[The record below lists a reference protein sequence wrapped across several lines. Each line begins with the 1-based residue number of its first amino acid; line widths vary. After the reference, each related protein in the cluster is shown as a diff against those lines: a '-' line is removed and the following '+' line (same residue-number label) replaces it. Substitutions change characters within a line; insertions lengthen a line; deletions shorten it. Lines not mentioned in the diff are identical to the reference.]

1 MTKSRQNDDPV
12 RSTPSS
18 GRIGEQAGV
27 DRDSPQEDPVEGSRK
42 VVNRVLARQ
51 KPSGGADKKEAEQ
64 SLRDQTEEE
73 TDLPQKGSA

>member
-1 MTKSRQNDDPV
+1 MTKARQHDDPTTGSAA
-12 RSTPSS
+12 STDRT
-18 GRIGEQAGV
+18 GRTGA

-42 VVNRVLARQ
+42 VVDRELARQ